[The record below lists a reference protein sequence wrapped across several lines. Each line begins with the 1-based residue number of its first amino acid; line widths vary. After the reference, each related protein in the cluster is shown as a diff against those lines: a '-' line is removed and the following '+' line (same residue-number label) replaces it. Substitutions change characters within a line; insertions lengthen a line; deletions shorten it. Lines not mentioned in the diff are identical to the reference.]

1 MILFL
6 KSLSGL
12 EGENAIKIILDMKN
26 STKLR
31 SYKGEY
37 DYFNVTKEQSM
48 ISFLK
53 SLRVTEFMGENHQK
67 MAKETKKRHKH
78 KVQ

>member
-53 SLRVTEFMGENHQK
+53 KLTSD
-67 MAKETKKRHKH
+67 
-78 KVQ
+78 